1 MDITQSGVKTNV
13 STSNG
18 MIRPG
23 SFRVIA
29 GPCTVESYEQ
39 FLASAK
45 TVKQAGY
52 EYIRGGAFKPR
63 TSPYSF
69 QGLGEE
75 GLKILSEVSK
85 DLGLKAVTEILDPG
99 DIELVMEHAEILQ
112 IGARNMANFS
122 LLKSVGAAI
131 AGTDRGVLLKRGFS
145 ATVEEWLL
153 AAEYVTSS
161 GGDNVVL
168 CERGIRTFE
177 TSTRFTLDLSAVIV
191 AKRLTDLPVIVDPSH
206 AAGRRDLVV
215 PLSKASVAAEADG
228 LIVESH
234 HEPQAALCDAEQ
246 ALPAEALLGLRE
258 ALQPFASAM
267 GREVV

>member
-1 MDITQSGVKTNV
+1 MNLSEGVKTDV
-13 STSNG
+13 KTANG
-18 MIRPG
+18 MMAPG
-23 SFRVIA
+23 TFRVIA

-39 FLASAK
+39 FEASAK
-45 TVKQAGY
+45 AVRRAGFDY
-52 EYIRGGAFKPR
+52 VRGGAFKPR

-69 QGLGEE
+69 QGLGEK
-75 GLKILSEVSK
+75 GLKILSEVSGS
-85 DLGLKAVTEILDPG
+85 LGLKVVTEVMDPY

-122 LLKSVGAAI
+122 LLKRVGAAI
-131 AGTDRGVLLKRGFS
+131 AGTDHGVVLKRGLS

-153 AAEYVTSS
+153 AAEYVTAS

-177 TSTRFTLDLSAVIV
+177 PSTRFTLDLSAVIV

-215 PLSKASVAAEADG
+215 PLSKAAVAAEADG
-228 LIVESH
+228 LMVESH
-234 HEPQAALCDAEQ
+234 HEPREALCDGEQ
-246 ALPAEALLGLRE
+246 ALPVEALLSLKE
-258 ALQPFASAM
+258 VLQPFASAM
-267 GREVV
+267 GREVI

>member
-1 MDITQSGVKTNV
+1 MDVSEGIKTDVKTA
-13 STSNG
+13 NG
-18 MIRPG
+18 MMVPG
-23 SFRVIA
+23 TFRVIA
-29 GPCTVESYEQ
+29 GPCTVESYDQ
-39 FLASAK
+39 FEAGAK
-45 TVKQAGY
+45 AVKRAGF

-75 GLKILSEVSK
+75 GLRIMSEVAGP
-85 DLGLKAVTEILDPG
+85 LGLKVVTEVMDPY
-99 DIELVMEHAEILQ
+99 DIELVMEHARVLQ

-122 LLKSVGAAI
+122 LLKRGGDAI
-131 AGTDRGVLLKRGFS
+131 AGTDHGVVLKRGLS

-153 AAEYVTSS
+153 AAEYVTAS

-215 PLSKASVAAEADG
+215 PLSKAAVAAEADG
-228 LIVESH
+228 LMVESH
-234 HEPQAALCDAEQ
+234 HDPREALCDGEQ
-246 ALPAEALLGLRE
+246 ALPVEALLGLKG

-267 GREVV
+267 GREVI

>member
-1 MDITQSGVKTNV
+1 MSISEKSAIGVKTNV
-13 STSNG
+13 STKNG

-29 GPCTVESYEQ
+29 GPCTIESYEQ
-39 FLASAK
+39 FAASAK
-45 TVKQAGY
+45 AVKQAGY
-52 EYIRGGAFKPR
+52 EYVRGGAFKPR

-75 GLKILSEVSK
+75 GLKIMSEVNGE
-85 DLGLKAVTEILDPG
+85 LGLKG
-99 DIELVMEHAEILQ
+99 
-112 IGARNMANFS
+112 
-122 LLKSVGAAI
+122 
-131 AGTDRGVLLKRGFS
+131 GFS

-153 AAEYVTSS
+153 AAEYITSA
-161 GGDNVVL
+161 GGENVVL

-215 PLSKASVAAEADG
+215 PLSKAAVAAEADG
-228 LIVESH
+228 LMVESH
-234 HEPQAALCDAEQ
+234 HEPQEALCDGEQ
-246 ALPAEALLGLRE
+246 ALPVEALLGLKDV
-258 ALQPFASAM
+258 LQPFASAM
-267 GREVV
+267 GREVI